1 MTVYIRSPVYEK
13 TLLFV
18 NSDSGEEVSIFVPKD
33 EEPKTEA
40 EKIMAAIGF
49 KKADKA
55 PPNIAMG
62 VIGIV
67 MLVIPAVVLFSLD
80 FTTLRKHFR
89 FMKRNIQHGYRNLV
103 QRNTKVEPM
112 S

>member
-1 MTVYIRSPVYEK
+1 MTAYIPSPVYVK

-18 NSDSGEEVSIFVPKD
+18 NSASGEEVSIFVPED

-40 EKIMAAIGF
+40 EKIMASIGF

-62 VIGIV
+62 VIGIA
-67 MLVIPAVVLFSLD
+67 MLVTPAVVFFSLD